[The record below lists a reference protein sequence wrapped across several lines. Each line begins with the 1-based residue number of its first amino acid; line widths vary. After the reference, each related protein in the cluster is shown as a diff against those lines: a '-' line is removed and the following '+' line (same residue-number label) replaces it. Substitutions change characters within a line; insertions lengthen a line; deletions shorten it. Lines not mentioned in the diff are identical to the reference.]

1 MFRRCKKDYMFFESY
16 SNVLNTST
24 LVEEITSAIKDLLK
38 IALDTEDKYTE
49 KKAIQLA
56 SQAIINLLDEHK
68 NGEGQKLE
76 KWEALDTN
84 WFTDEFES
92 IIILIRQISDKIIKD
107 KKPKE
112 DTKELVISLYRK
124 LLEIITTKDDT
135 ELHIING
142 ALIHWI
148 QQIEI
153 ELGKLE
159 H

>member
-68 NGEGQKLE
+68 NGGGQKLE